1 LHRFLSFTVT
11 GIPVAAVY
19 AIAATGLVVT
29 YTTSGIF
36 NFAHGAFGMLAAF
49 MYWQIH
55 VAWGVPVWLSLI
67 LVIGV
72 IAPLFGA
79 LIERVFIRGIEGASE
94 VVKVVVTISLMVGLL
109 GLARLVWP
117 EGESRVLIPFYS
129 GKTLTIFGT
138 TVDLHRVSIVVV
150 AAVVSLLLWLFLRH
164 TRAGTTMRA
173 VVDDRPLLQL
183 NGGRPYLASMMSW
196 AIGAS
201 LAAVAGIM
209 IAPIRSLEAISLTL
223 MVVTAYAAAAVGRL
237 KSIPLTFLGALI
249 LGLSEAYLKGYI
261 PSDAKIGF
269 FELDK
274 LGAAVSPILLF
285 VALFFIPQA
294 RLRQS
299 GVRTNRER
307 WPMPTMRTA
316 VIGGI
321 VLIFATIGIVQL
333 IAPSN
338 QLFIRDGLFIAIV
351 ALSLVPLTGFAGQI
365 SLAQMTFAGLGG
377 VIAGVMGAHLS
388 PWGAIIGVAV
398 TAVVGAL
405 IALPALRLQGIYLA
419 LATAAFSMLMYEV
432 FFLQDQVMPGNTRQV
447 PVLQIGGLRVASNG
461 VQCVV
466 LAVAFA
472 LVAIGLVRL
481 RRGAWGR
488 RLSALRDS
496 PVACATLGLNLTRT
510 KLGVFALSAGIA
522 GLAGAISGQTFTT
535 DAVRLENSLPITMMV
550 VVGGVGAVSGALF
563 GGLVLGA
570 FPVMDSVFVAANLGL
585 FRFFTIPVTSL
596 TKIMPGL
603 IGVSL
608 GRNPSGATS
617 DMADAVRPLS
627 KSNASMIVAGAAA
640 IGVWVLART
649 DVIDGWQFTAAIGVL
664 LLVVMPMLPV
674 MIEGKGIRGRI
685 PATALALA
693 LFAASMAIDWSTVTS
708 SNGIRFTLIL
718 ALAVAGILAEIG
730 LLGLMAFNEHEPSPD
745 LAGLEE
751 PFESGVIDDAE
762 RVLGIK
768 ELGVRGAA

>member
-1 LHRFLSFTVT
+1 VHRFLSFTVT

-55 VAWGVPVWLSLI
+55 VAWGVSVWLSLF

-72 IAPLFGA
+72 IAPIFGA
-79 LIERVFIRGIEGASE
+79 LVERVFIRGIEDASE
-94 VVKVVVTISLMVGLL
+94 VIKIVVPISLMVGFL

-117 EGESRVLIPFYS
+117 EGESRNLVPYFA
-129 GKTLTIFGT
+129 GKTITIFDT
-138 TVDLHRVSIVVV
+138 PVDVHRVIMVIVAIIV
-150 AAVVSLLLWLFLRH
+150 AVALWLFTRF
-164 TRAGTTMRA
+164 TRAGITMRA

-183 NGGRPYLASMMSW
+183 NGGRPYLMSMLSW
-196 AIGAS
+196 SIGAA
-201 LAAVAGIM
+201 LAAIAGIL
-209 IAPIRSLEAISLTL
+209 IAPVRSLEAISLTL
-223 MVVTAYAAAAVGRL
+223 LVVTAYAAAAVGRL

-249 LGLSEAYLKGYI
+249 LGLSESYLKGYI
-261 PSDAKIGF
+261 SSDAHIGF

-274 LGAAVSPILLF
+274 LGSAVSPLLLF

-294 RLRQS
+294 RLRAS
-299 GVRTNRER
+299 GGRRHEHWR
-307 WPMPTMRTA
+307 LPTMRTA

-321 VLIFATIGIVQL
+321 VLIISTLGIVQL
-333 IAPSN
+333 IQPVN

-377 VIAGVMGAHLS
+377 VLAGVMGAHLS
-388 PWGAIIGVAV
+388 PWGAIVGVAV

-405 IALPALRLQGIYLA
+405 VALPALRLQGIYLA

-432 FFLQDQVMPGNTRQV
+432 FFLQDSIMPGNTRQV
-447 PVLQIGGLRVASNG
+447 PPLKIGSVEVSSNG

-472 LVAIGLVRL
+472 LVGIGLVAL

-488 RLSALRDS
+488 RLNALRDS

-522 GLAGAISGQTFTT
+522 GLAGAISGQTFTS
-535 DAVRLENSLPITMMV
+535 DAVRLENSLPVTMMV
-550 VVGGVGAVSGALF
+550 VVGGVGAIGGALF

-570 FPVMDSVFVAANLGL
+570 FPAMDSVFVAANVGL
-585 FRFFTIPVTSL
+585 FRFFSIPVTSL
-596 TKIMPGL
+596 TQIMPGL
-603 IGVSL
+603 MGVSL
-608 GRNPSGATS
+608 GRSPAGATS
-617 DMADAVRPLS
+617 DMSEAVRPLA
-627 KSNASMIVAGAAA
+627 ASPVSMVLASASAV
-640 IGVWVLART
+640 GVWVLART
-649 DVIDGWQFTAAIGVL
+649 HVIDGWQFTAGIGVL

-674 MIEGKGIRGRI
+674 MVEGKGIKGRI
-685 PATALALA
+685 PASIIAILALA
-693 LFAASMAIDWSTVTS
+693 ASLAINWAGLTS
-708 SNGIRFTLIL
+708 SNGIRFTAIV
-718 ALAVAGILAEIG
+718 ALAVAALFAEVG
-730 LLGLMAFNEHEPSPD
+730 VLGLMAFNEHEASPD
-745 LAGLEE
+745 LAGLEA
-751 PFESGVIDDAE
+751 PFASTEIDDAD

-768 ELGVRGAA
+768 ELDVRGAA